1 MKLDN
6 HRERR
11 KIYDNDESN
20 EDHLVIYE
28 KWVVALQNNPENR
41 KFSLKEFYSQGYY
54 EAYDIVMTYAERT
67 HATVLWFKEKRGVG
81 YPECNVNFPKL
92 EFVCTYCNR
101 EFADPDP
108 IPCTNETCLL
118 YFCSK
123 YCLQQHQVLRKVHH

>member
-1 MKLDN
+1 MNLDNYRKQRKLYDN
-6 HRERR
+6 HRP
-11 KIYDNDESN
+11 N
-20 EDHLVIYE
+20 EDQLIISE
-28 KWVVALQNNPENR
+28 KWVVALQKFPEDR
-41 KFSLKEFYSQGYY
+41 KFFLKEFYSQGYY

-67 HATVLWFKEKRGVG
+67 HTTVLWFNEKRSVG

-108 IPCTNETCLL
+108 IPCTNEICLS

-123 YCLQQHQVLRKVHH
+123 CCLEQHQLLRRAHH

>member
-6 HRERR
+6 HRERG
-11 KIYDNDESN
+11 KIYDNDGSN
-20 EDHLVIYE
+20 EDHFVVYE

-41 KFSLKEFYSQGYY
+41 RFFLKEFYSQGYY

-67 HATVLWFKEKRGVG
+67 HVTVLWFKEKRGVG

-108 IPCTNETCLL
+108 IPCTNETCLS

-123 YCLQQHQVLRKVHH
+123 CCLQQHQVLRKVHH

>member
-1 MKLDN
+1 MKLDS

-11 KIYDNDESN
+11 KIYDNDGSN
-20 EDHLVIYE
+20 EDHLIIYE
-28 KWVVALQNNPENR
+28 KWIVALKNNPEDR

-67 HATVLWFKEKRGVG
+67 HATVFWFKEKRVVG

-101 EFADPDP
+101 EFAEPDP
-108 IPCTNETCLL
+108 IPCTNETCLS

-123 YCLQQHQVLRKVHH
+123 GCLQQHQVFRKVHH